1 MTQQTLYKIPSVHK
15 NDKTL
20 YDGGKKDD
28 GGKKNEKC
36 PKCGKK
42 PCKCKEIAE

>member
-15 NDKTL
+15 NDKSV

-28 GGKKNEKC
+28 NP
-36 PKCGKK
+36 PKLVPSLQKI
-42 PCKCKEIAE
+42 KEIMYDGQ